1 MGLTRTK
8 TAAAADP
15 AAQAALPAPAAPV
28 DAPAGAPRPGRAL
41 LFLALVVVA
50 GLVPLLGPAAALRGT
65 SDASAP
71 GAGLVTALRGV
82 LFAALSVQAGEVYVR
97 WLGRRIP
104 GLPGAS
110 RCWSSYAAAAGAL
123 AAAGL
128 VAVMNGADLVTRHTG
143 DGMAASG
150 LYGTRDGVLALLEV
164 NAFVA
169 AGLCA
174 RSRRPATQAIPLAVI
189 ACAEAL
195 RAHSPYEDWPLLGS
209 GLTLVHLTCAALW
222 AGGLLAV
229 LRRLRRWRTTAPA
242 AGAAL
247 LGRYARLAAVLL
259 AGVTATGLISS
270 LRRIPLDW
278 LELQLLTTAY
288 GRVLIAKLLVVA
300 VVCLLALL
308 ARRRLRHSPDPLSA
322 MQPARSELAALAAV
336 VALSALL
343 TAVPVPINW

>member
-1 MGLTRTK
+1 M
-8 TAAAADP
+8 
-15 AAQAALPAPAAPV
+15 
-28 DAPAGAPRPGRAL
+28 
-41 LFLALVVVA
+41 FLVLVIAA
-50 GLVPLLGPAAALRGT
+50 GLVPLLGPAVALRGT

-71 GAGLVTALRGV
+71 AAGLVTALRGV
-82 LFAALSVQAGEVYVR
+82 VFAALSVQAGEVYVR

-104 GLPGAS
+104 GLPGVS
-110 RCWSSYAAAAGAL
+110 RGWSFYAAGVGAA

-128 VAVMNGADLVTRHTG
+128 VAVMNSADLVTRHTG
-143 DGMAASG
+143 DGIAASG
-150 LYGTRDGVLALLEV
+150 VYGTRDGMLALLEV

-174 RSRRPATQAIPLAVI
+174 RSRRPGTQAIPLAVI
-189 ACAEAL
+189 VFAEAL

-247 LGRYARLAAVLL
+247 LARYARLASLLL
-259 AGVTATGLISS
+259 AGVTATGIVSS
-270 LRRIPLDW
+270 LRRIPPHW
-278 LELQLLTTAY
+278 IELQLLTTAY

-300 VVCLLALL
+300 AVCALALL
-308 ARRRLRHSPDPLSA
+308 ARRRLRRSPDPLSA
-322 MQPARSELAALAAV
+322 TEPAHAELAALAVV

-343 TAVPVPINW
+343 TAVPLPINW